1 MSGDITEK
9 NRERHTE
16 RDQEEKDIH
25 RAVIV
30 EDITERHTEKQGER
44 DTHTDRQADSHTDT

>member
-16 RDQEEKDIH
+16 RDQEEKDSH

-30 EDITERHTEKQGER
+30 GDITEKHKER
-44 DTHTDRQADSHTDT
+44 DTHGDRETGR